1 MQIFLPNFKCV
12 RYPVKLPAR
21 KLLVIYHVWLRYANF
36 IYLCTIEKY
45 NLFILQSHFPGNISL
60 SPSLSLCLF
69 PFLYL
74 PPPFSVSLLHFT
86 LSTILN
92 FKFAVGIS
100 TLTQLVL
107 LIFDFILHFF
117 FVPCCKNISN
127 ASHFVD
133 HSNQTQALRLMLLQ
147 CTEVQWG
154 RCRAGQGR
162 AGQGYVVGFVVDS
175 AAKQIKTF
183 ARKMPLNELQ
193 HYCCLLLLSPL
204 LLLWLS
210 KCS

>member
-1 MQIFLPNFKCV
+1 MSGCDMQTL
-12 RYPVKLPAR
+12 
-21 KLLVIYHVWLRYANF
+21 F
-36 IYLCTIEKY
+36 IYVP
-45 NLFILQSHFPGNISL
+45 FPREYL
-60 SPSLSLCLF
+60 ALPLSLYACSPLSR
-69 PFLYL
+69 PL
-74 PPPFSVSLLHFT
+74 PSSSISLLHFT

-117 FVPCCKNISN
+117 FFFACCKNISN

-162 AGQGYVVGFVVDS
+162 D
-175 AAKQIKTF
+175 T
-183 ARKMPLNELQ
+183 
-193 HYCCLLLLSPL
+193 
-204 LLLWLS
+204 WLIL
-210 KCS
+210 

>member
-1 MQIFLPNFKCV
+1 MIC
-12 RYPVKLPAR
+12 KLYLFAHDR
-21 KLLVIYHVWLRYANF
+21 KTRF
-36 IYLCTIEKY
+36 IYFAVPFPREYLALPLSLSMPVPLSLALFRLPLSLFFILPFRLFSISNLLWEFQLSL
-45 NLFILQSHFPGNISL
+45 NLFYLFLIL
-60 SPSLSLCLF
+60 
-69 PFLYL
+69 
-74 PPPFSVSLLHFT
+74 FS
-86 LSTILN
+86 I
-92 FKFAVGIS
+92 
-100 TLTQLVL
+100 
-107 LIFDFILHFF
+107 FF
-117 FVPCCKNISN
+117 FVACCKNISN

-154 RCRAGQGR
+154 RCRAR

>member
-1 MQIFLPNFKCV
+1 MSFPFYLSVFLP
-12 RYPVKLPAR
+12 
-21 KLLVIYHVWLRYANF
+21 
-36 IYLCTIEKY
+36 
-45 NLFILQSHFPGNISL
+45 L
-60 SPSLSLCLF
+60 S
-69 PFLYL
+69 
-74 PPPFSVSLLHFT
+74 HFT

-92 FKFAVGIS
+92 FKFGVGIS

-107 LIFDFILHFF
+107 LILILFRIF
-117 FVPCCKNISN
+117 FVACCKNISN

-147 CTEVQWG
+147 G
-154 RCRAGQGR
+154 RAEGVVQGR

-193 HYCCLLLLSPL
+193 HYCCLLLLSLL

>member
-1 MQIFLPNFKCV
+1 M
-12 RYPVKLPAR
+12 
-21 KLLVIYHVWLRYANF
+21 
-36 IYLCTIEKY
+36 
-45 NLFILQSHFPGNISL
+45 
-60 SPSLSLCLF
+60 
-69 PFLYL
+69 
-74 PPPFSVSLLHFT
+74 
-86 LSTILN
+86 
-92 FKFAVGIS
+92 GIS

-117 FVPCCKNISN
+117 FVACCKNISN

-154 RCRAGQGR
+154 RCRAR
-162 AGQGYVVGFVVDS
+162 AVQGYVVDFVVDS
-175 AAKQIKTF
+175 ATKQIKTF
-183 ARKMPLNELQ
+183 ARKMHLNELQ